1 MTTSLAEQAYRH
13 IRDKLSNGAFV
24 PGEQLVN
31 RVLATEIGV
40 SVIPVREAINRLATE
55 GLVKHV
61 PGSGAFVR
69 QADGQQLNDLY
80 VLRDALESCAA
91 GEAAANITVFQ
102 LEALESLLAEAR
114 EIAKQL
120 AKEKK
125 QQATKRQM
133 NAWIDNEKKFHE
145 LLITAARN
153 ELLAKVI
160 HEHRAISEIFDAQRS
175 KPHLLTAEVA
185 NYTCEGKSQLIEALR
200 QRDSHLA
207 RDLMSTQIQR
217 GRKQILKNLK

>member
-1 MTTSLAEQAYRH
+1 MSLAEQAYTH
-13 IRDKLSNGAFV
+13 IRGKLSNGTFV

-31 RVLATEIGV
+31 RALATEIGV

-55 GLVKHV
+55 GLVEHV

-91 GEAAANITVFQ
+91 GEAAANMTTFQ
-102 LEALESLLAEAR
+102 LEALESLLDEAHK
-114 EIAKQL
+114 IAKEL
-120 AKEKK
+120 TKNKK

-145 LLITAARN
+145 LLIDSARN

-200 QRDSHLA
+200 QRDSRLA
-207 RDLMSTQIQR
+207 RELMSKQIQR
-217 GRKQILKNLK
+217 GRKQILRNLK